1 MKISGMSAVS
11 DFLDDMI
18 VYRNLAPV
26 DGRLPSLNDLR
37 PELGLPAHVIPRKNE
52 ADYARVVVGI
62 LNRARQLTAPGA
74 QIQRVIFLG
83 DTRLLDSTAFANICA
98 AGGWP
103 GIAFI
108 GSENSSA
115 PKVELETMPGG
126 QRLFLSNR
134 WAALDECLATELG
147 MPSFPAYCAEQGFPI
162 DPGTVLLIDLDK
174 TTLGARGRN
183 AATID
188 NARVQAVYETVAG
201 LLGGSFDPQSFRS
214 AYDLLV
220 QPEFHP
226 FTEDNQDNVAYICL
240 ILGGGLF
247 QFDELLRAVRAG
259 GMRSFRQF
267 IEAAESRKAE
277 LPAALKAIHDEIFA
291 NVQAGDPTPFKPFR
305 YNEYRITVA
314 RMGCQPDSAPL
325 ETLLAEEIVITREVR
340 DLALVWK
347 AQGALVFGL
356 SDKPDEASLPGPALA
371 AQGYVPLHR
380 KSTHVVGE

>member
-26 DGRLPSLNDLR
+26 DSRLPSLDTLR

-62 LNRARQLTAPGA
+62 LKHARQLTTPGA
-74 QIQRVIFLG
+74 HIKRVLFLG

-108 GSENSSA
+108 GSENKSA
-115 PKVELETMPGG
+115 PKVELETIPGG
-126 QRLFLSNR
+126 QSLFLSNR
-134 WAALDECLATELG
+134 WAALDEQLAAGLG
-147 MPSFPAYCAEQGFPI
+147 MPSFPAYCAEQGLLI
-162 DPGTVLLIDLDK
+162 DQGTVLLIDLDK

-188 NARVQAVYETVAG
+188 NARVQAVYETVAE
-201 LLGGSFDPQSFRS
+201 LLGCLFDPQGFRS

-226 FTEDNQDNVAYICL
+226 FTEDNQDNVAYVCL
-240 ILGGGLF
+240 ILGSGLY
-247 QFDELLRAVRAG
+247 QLAEIVREVRAREL
-259 GMRSFRQF
+259 RSFHQF
-267 IEAAESRKAE
+267 IEIVEGRKAE
-277 LPAALKAIHDEIFA
+277 LPAALKTIHNEIFA

-305 YNEYRITVA
+305 YNEYRITIA
-314 RMGCQPDSAPL
+314 RMGCQPDSASL

-340 DLALVWK
+340 DLALACK
-347 AQGALVFGL
+347 AKGALVFGL
-356 SDKPDEASLPGPALA
+356 SDKPDEASLPGPDLA
-371 AQGYVPLHR
+371 AQGFLPLHR
-380 KSTHVVGE
+380 KITHVLGE